1 MHVSSSPS
9 QTHPGEGDSSAAVRA
24 QDEDLL
30 QEVRRLR
37 AATGHAGDRRG
48 REEEGHRVR
57 RGCIGRVATANGRR
71 WLQRQGRG
79 FGGKV
84 VASAARSW
92 LQRQGRG
99 FSGKVVASAA
109 RSWLRRQGRG
119 FGGKVVTSAA
129 RSWFQRQCCSFNDK
143 VMASAARSWV
153 AQLER
158 QGRGL

>member
-48 REEEGHRVR
+48 REEEGHRIR

-71 WLQRQGRG
+71 WLQRQGR
-79 FGGKV
+79 
-84 VASAARSW
+84 R
-92 LQRQGRG
+92 

-119 FGGKVVTSAA
+119 FSSTVVASAA
-129 RSWFQRQCCSFNDK
+129 RSLLQRQGRGFSSK
-143 VMASAARSWV
+143 VVASAARSW
-153 AQLER
+153 LRR
-158 QGRGL
+158 QGRGFSGKVVASAARSWL